1 MSETKTKEPKV
12 KEALGGAE
20 GGGKGEG
27 SECGSWWR
35 GRGSGCGDG
44 GGGEGVRMGGGR
56 GGVRIRGAGGVGPE
70 CGGRRGALFGDGEAL
85 HATRRHSGLRPCMMQ
100 KHR

>member
-1 MSETKTKEPKV
+1 VRTTVVSETKTKEPKV

-35 GRGSGCGDG
+35 DFFFS
-44 GGGEGVRMGGGR
+44 
-56 GGVRIRGAGGVGPE
+56 
-70 CGGRRGALFGDGEAL
+70 
-85 HATRRHSGLRPCMMQ
+85 
-100 KHR
+100 